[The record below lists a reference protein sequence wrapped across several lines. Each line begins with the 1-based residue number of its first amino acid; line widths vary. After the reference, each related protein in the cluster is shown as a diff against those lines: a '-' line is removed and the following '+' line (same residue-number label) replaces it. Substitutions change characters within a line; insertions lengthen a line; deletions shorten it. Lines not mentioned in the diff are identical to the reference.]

1 MQGSIFSV
9 IGCSHAS
16 WTRVNL
22 SSLLPS
28 CCLIHIHACI
38 RTQAPAGH
46 WSPGNWLHQ
55 EGWRRRL
62 VNYSNKQ
69 DHSYHPCGVNL
80 PKKVI
85 PFATK
90 IMFIYVHSSLMSC
103 VTTEMVI
110 LPLIS
115 KLLCRKT
122 VGEENKQV
130 VKGGNIR
137 VGWWL
142 VFNAIPNIQQLNRL

>member
-22 SSLLPS
+22 SSLLHS
-28 CCLIHIHACI
+28 CCLIHMHACI
-38 RTQAPAGH
+38 HTQAAAGR
-46 WSPGNWLHQ
+46 WSPGNWLRQ
-55 EGWRRRL
+55 EGWGLWVTITSRITL
-62 VNYSNKQ
+62 K
-69 DHSYHPCGVNL
+69 NL
-80 PKKVI
+80 SKNVI

-90 IMFIYVHSSLMSC
+90 VMFIYVYSSLMSC

-110 LPLIS
+110 LLLNS

-122 VGEENKQV
+122 VGDESKQV
-130 VKGGNIR
+130 VKEGNMR

>member
-1 MQGSIFSV
+1 M
-9 IGCSHAS
+9 
-16 WTRVNL
+16 
-22 SSLLPS
+22 
-28 CCLIHIHACI
+28 
-38 RTQAPAGH
+38 
-46 WSPGNWLHQ
+46 
-55 EGWRRRL
+55 
-62 VNYSNKQ
+62 NYSNKQ

-130 VKGGNIR
+130 VKEGNIR
-137 VGWWL
+137 VGW
-142 VFNAIPNIQQLNRL
+142 